1 MVRLC
6 ITVRSVSYTHLNPT
20 KISGVCGRL
29 MCCLKNEEETYEE
42 LNSKLPNIG
51 DYVTTDDGLKGEVH
65 SVSVLRQLV
74 KVVEM
79 CIRDSPM
86 LLDYIKK
93 LQEDNLDLFE
103 CLDFMQLWYRDIL
116 MFKVTKDIN
125 TLVFKDEYGV
135 VSGLCQKSSYEG
147 LETILNS
154 IEKAKARLNAN
165 VNTELAL
172 ELMLLRCV

>member
-1 MVRLC
+1 MQRLRGETGKA
-6 ITVRSVSYTHLNPT
+6 IHLASSEEFSLLYKEVLT
-20 KISGVCGRL
+20 L
-29 MCCLKNEEETYEE
+29 LKNI
-42 LNSKLPNIG
+42 K
-51 DYVTTDDGLKGEVH
+51 
-65 SVSVLRQLV
+65 
-74 KVVEM
+74 EM
-79 CIRDSPM
+79 DIPM

-172 ELMLLRCV
+172 ELMLLTMKEN

>member
-1 MVRLC
+1 
-6 ITVRSVSYTHLNPT
+6 
-20 KISGVCGRL
+20 
-29 MCCLKNEEETYEE
+29 
-42 LNSKLPNIG
+42 
-51 DYVTTDDGLKGEVH
+51 
-65 SVSVLRQLV
+65 
-74 KVVEM
+74 
-79 CIRDSPM
+79 M

-103 CLDFMQLWYRDIL
+103 CLDFMQLWYREIL
-116 MFKVTKDIN
+116 MFKVN

-172 ELMLLRCV
+172 ELMLLTMKEN